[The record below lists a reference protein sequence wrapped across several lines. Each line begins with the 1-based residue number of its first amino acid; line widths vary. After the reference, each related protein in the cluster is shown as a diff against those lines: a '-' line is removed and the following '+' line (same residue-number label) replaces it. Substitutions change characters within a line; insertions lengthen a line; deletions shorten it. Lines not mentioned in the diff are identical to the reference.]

1 MKKVYRRQ
9 VFESGPHNGL
19 TRKDVLF
26 RKVAEAFL
34 IGKRLTKD
42 DLAHVF
48 SKEETHEDCALSRW
62 SERWVDWL
70 LGKTPSGLNPYACG
84 GIVVVPKRSREYAD
98 EVRTKLCARE
108 HV

>member
-1 MKKVYRRQ
+1 MKKEYRRQ
-9 VFESGPHNGL
+9 VFESGPHMGL

-26 RKVAEAFL
+26 RKVAEALL
-34 IGKRLTKD
+34 IGKRLSKD

-48 SKEETHEDCALSRW
+48 PKEETHEDSALSRW

-70 LGKTPSGLNPYACG
+70 LRQTPSGLEPYACG

-98 EVRTKLCARE
+98 DVRKKLCA
-108 HV
+108 VKNV